1 MLTDNDVKRASVIV
15 TTRAR
20 ITTQGQSRMHVTLHS
35 SAVISR
41 LFQVTMLEKCVL
53 TIAEFYWCERC
64 GNENKKNKNLSSSAR
79 VVYITA
85 KQITSR
91 SE

>member
-53 TIAEFYWCERC
+53 TIAEFIGVSGAEMRT
-64 GNENKKNKNLSSSAR
+64 KKMKICPQVLASS
-79 VVYITA
+79 T
-85 KQITSR
+85 
-91 SE
+91 